1 MQNTDNVNSIADY
14 NAILN
19 VAQIYVEGL
28 KNGNVDQ
35 LKQTF
40 HPNGL
45 MSGIMPD
52 GKLITKHQFLFDFT
66 AENGPAPDVKSHIS
80 ILHKAETAA
89 VVLVE
94 LENLQGEVGSTD
106 YLSMLLIDGEW
117 KIISKAFNL
126 YWVTSDKLC

>member
-1 MQNTDNVNSIADY
+1 MENTKNINSIADY
-14 NAILN
+14 EAIMT

-28 KNGNVDQ
+28 KTGKVDL

-40 HPNGL
+40 HPDGL
-45 MSGIMPD
+45 MAGTMPD
-52 GKLITKHQFLFDFT
+52 GNLTTELEFLYFFT
-66 AENGPAPDVKSHIS
+66 SEHGPAPDVKAHIS

-94 LENLQGEVGSTD
+94 LEDLQGGVGSTD
-106 YLSMLLIDGEW
+106 YLSMLFIDGQW

-126 YWVTSDKLC
+126 YWKN